1 MCFSLTHSVPCAW
14 PPLCSHAAVWHAP
27 ESMPTAVCVG
37 LCRNLPGWKRR
48 RRWRRKSSRTHF
60 IRSFSISAAT
70 LSRRGGQ
77 CPRSALLPPG
87 TRRGRAAPD
96 LPLTDGC
103 AGREGAR
110 SEQPS
115 LLPYCWP
122 SGAIWGNAISHA
134 LPSSCQARGV
144 QTKQPESGTFL
155 PEFHGKPVPIQI
167 FRVVSQNRGRRGRR
181 EVPINSLVHVT

>member
-1 MCFSLTHSVPCAW
+1 MQ
-14 PPLCSHAAVWHAP
+14 LC
-27 ESMPTAVCVG
+27 
-37 LCRNLPGWKRR
+37 
-48 RRWRRKSSRTHF
+48 
-60 IRSFSISAAT
+60 
-70 LSRRGGQ
+70 
-77 CPRSALLPPG
+77 G
-87 TRRGRAAPD
+87 TRRSPCLQLCALVCVEISQGGRGGGGGGGKAAGPTSSDRSPFQPQRSHGEEVSALGAPCFPRAPGAVVRAPD